1 MADKTVS
8 LRINGVTI
16 TLAFAPEKTAIQYA
30 GEFMAA
36 FAPFFPT
43 FTFSISPGGNLM
55 VSAPEGVALSITGYG
70 DGFVPVVSVKSD
82 AAKEA
87 PPVVI
92 VVNSGVAGQ
101 TYRVSLNGTAFTY
114 TTGTVDKP
122 DTWYVEAVAEDLRTK
137 IAAAGYI
144 VQRFANVLVVRGS
157 DGKSVSFAVSD
168 TWNNKAIAAYRGRV
182 GSEAELPPWLD
193 EGTVLAVGDTKDGGY
208 YVRYAYRD
216 RDTGAKLTPTT
227 VAHTGWAAV
236 ESIAT
241 GVYEE
246 TYLPGARTRLMP
258 DSMPHVLVREANGS
272 FTFKQASWLERQVG
286 DEVSVPAPSFAGKC
300 INDVFFFR
308 NRLAV
313 LTDDTLVFSKAGK
326 FFDFWPDTAKQVLD
340 TDPIDVTVGSERIAK
355 LKHAVP
361 FNTNTLLFG
370 ETSQFIV
377 TAQGALTPRTLSV
390 QPTTNFEVST
400 NVRPIALGQTV
411 YYVADKT
418 NWSSVWEYYVQD
430 GSFVNTAQELTQHVP
445 RYIPAGV
452 YQLAGSASENMV
464 IGLSARDRKTLYVY
478 QYLWS
483 GDKKVQSSWGQWT
496 FGGEVINCAFM
507 GSKLYLA
514 FKHSGEGIFLE
525 RMDLQEAMGSYLVD
539 RKGHANWKGYQMAY
553 KFSPVQ
559 LRSGNGADF
568 GALRKLRTLKVN
580 HAGLSWLN
588 VGVANKG
595 RAPGWRLFPD
605 AARSEVFR
613 GSQAYGSITVGLSG
627 NAEDTQVMLVNN
639 SNMQTVIR
647 SVEFEL
653 TNDMRARRV

>member
-1 MADKTVS
+1 MANKTVS
-8 LRINGVTI
+8 LRINGVTVS
-16 TLAFAPEKTAIQYA
+16 LDFLPEKTAIQYA

-36 FAPFFPT
+36 FTPLFPT

-55 VSAPEGVALSITGYG
+55 VSAPEGVTLAITGYG
-70 DGFVPVVSVKSD
+70 DGFVPVVSIKSD

-101 TYRVSLNGTAFTY
+101 TYRVSLNGAAFTY
-114 TTGTVDKP
+114 TTGTVDEP
-122 DTWYVEAVAEDLRTK
+122 NTWYVEAVAEDLRTK

-157 DGKSVSFAVSD
+157 DGKAVSFAVSD

-182 GSEAELPPWLD
+182 GSEGELPPWLD
-193 EGTVLAVGDTKDGGY
+193 ENTVLAVGDTKDGGY
-208 YVRYAYRD
+208 YVRYSYRD
-216 RDTGAKLTPTT
+216 RDTGDTLKPTT

-246 TYLPGARTRLMP
+246 TYLPGARTKLMA
-258 DSMPHVLVREANGS
+258 DSMPHVLVREVNGS
-272 FTFKQASWLERQVG
+272 FTFKQAAWLERQVG
-286 DEVSVPAPSFAGKC
+286 DEVSVPAPSFAGKR
-300 INDVFFFR
+300 INDLFFFR

-313 LTDDTLVFSKAGK
+313 LTDDTLVFSKSGK
-326 FFDFWPDTAKQVLD
+326 FFDFWPDTAKQVID

-370 ETSQFIV
+370 ESAQFIV
-377 TAQGALTPRTLSV
+377 TAQGALTPKTLSV
-390 QPTTNFEVST
+390 QPTTSFEVST
-400 NVRPIALGQTV
+400 KVRPMALGQTV

-430 GSFVNTAQELTQHVP
+430 GTYANTAQELTQHVP
-445 RYIPAGV
+445 RYIPSGV
-452 YQLAGSASENMV
+452 YQLAGSPSENMV
-464 IGLSARDRKTLYVY
+464 LGLSSRDRKTLYVY
-478 QYLWS
+478 QYMWA
-483 GDKKVQSSWGQWT
+483 GDKKVQSSWSQWT

-514 FKHSGEGIFLE
+514 FKHAGEGLFLE
-525 RMDLQEAMGSYLVD
+525 RMDLQEPMGSYLVD

-559 LRSGNGADF
+559 LKTVQGADF
-568 GALRKLRTLKVN
+568 GAIRKLKTIEIS
-580 HAGLSWLN
+580 HAGLSWLY
-588 VGVANKG
+588 VGIAAKG
-595 RAPGWRLFPD
+595 RDPVWRLFPD
-605 AARSEVFR
+605 PARDAAFR
-613 GSQAYGSITVGLSG
+613 GAQSYGSFRAGLSG

-639 SNMQTVIR
+639 SNLQSVVR